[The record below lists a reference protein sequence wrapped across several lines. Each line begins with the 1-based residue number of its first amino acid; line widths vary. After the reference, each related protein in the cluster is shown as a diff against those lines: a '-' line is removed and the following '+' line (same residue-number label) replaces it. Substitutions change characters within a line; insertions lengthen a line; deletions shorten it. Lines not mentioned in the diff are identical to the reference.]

1 MILGEDLHKR
11 ITEKKKKLDQLRP
24 LSPALVQRLR
34 DQALIEWTYHSNA
47 IEGSTLDL
55 RETKLILEEG
65 LTIKGKS
72 LREHLEA
79 VNHKEAILYL
89 ESLIKKR
96 KFELGEP
103 TIKKIHSIILKG
115 IDDENAGKYRQVQVR
130 ITGSRFIPPSSLQV
144 PGLMT
149 GFDKWLRNKGNQ
161 KNLID
166 FAAESHFKLVDI
178 HPFIDGNGRTARL
191 LMNLVLMAKG
201 YPPTVI
207 LNTDRARYYRTL
219 DQAHAGNVKPFINFI
234 GHNIERNLVWYLEA
248 VIPEKEKKKEEK
260 WILLSELAPKTPYS
274 RDYLSLLARRGRLEA
289 VKRGKNWY
297 SNLKAVRDYQK
308 SIEKR

>member
-1 MILGEDLHKR
+1 MILAQNLHKR
-11 ITEKKKKLDQLRP
+11 IREKKKKLDKLRP

-55 RETKLILEEG
+55 RETRLILEEG

-89 ESLIKKR
+89 EKLIEKGKFQKRESLIKQ
-96 KFELGEP
+96 
-103 TIKKIHSIILKG
+103 IHSIILKG
-115 IDDENAGKYRQVQVR
+115 IDDESAGRYRQVQVR
-130 ITGSRFIPPSSLQV
+130 ITGSRFVPPNPLQV
-144 PGLMT
+144 PGLMAD
-149 GFDKWLRNKGNQ
+149 FDKWLRNKRNQ

-166 FAAESHFKLVDI
+166 FAAIAHFKLVDI
-178 HPFIDGNGRTARL
+178 HPFVDGNGRTARL
-191 LMNLVLMAKG
+191 LMNLILMIKG
-201 YPPTVI
+201 FPPTVI
-207 LNTDRARYYRTL
+207 LNTDRARYYRAL
-219 DQAHAGNVKPFINFI
+219 DQAHVGNAKPFVNFI
-234 GHNIERNLVWYLEA
+234 GHNVERSLVWYLEA
-248 VIPEKEKKKEEK
+248 VIPEKKKSKEEK

-289 VKRGKNWY
+289 IKKGKNWY

-308 SIEKR
+308 SIGR